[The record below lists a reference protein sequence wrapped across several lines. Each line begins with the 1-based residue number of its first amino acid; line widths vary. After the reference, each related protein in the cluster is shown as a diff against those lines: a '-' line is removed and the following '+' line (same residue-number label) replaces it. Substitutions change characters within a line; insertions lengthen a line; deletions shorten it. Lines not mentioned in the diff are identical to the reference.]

1 MPATLFTYQQRVQRF
16 LREAKQDLV
25 NPTDLVAYIN
35 QARREVA
42 MRTQC
47 LRVLTPVSGQCVT
60 LSIVATGSGYTAPSI
75 AITPPDF
82 PSGTGPFPNGAQAT
96 ATIAQAGG
104 TISFTGTSIIYG
116 GSGYFQPLATIMD
129 ATGSG
134 ASVNVITEKLN
145 VLNQGQEV
153 YSFAGVNL
161 APFPGIQIV
170 FAVLG
175 ISVIYANYRYSLP
188 VYPFSTYQAQIRQ
201 YPYQYQYVPTTAS
214 QYGQG
219 ANGSFYV
226 YPLPSQTYQYELD
239 CFCLPQDL
247 TTNLSVEAIP
257 DPWTDAVGYFAAHL
271 GMLELQNYN
280 TARFYLELFETQL
293 IKYSKSA
300 RPGRAINPYGRY

>member
-1 MPATLFTYQQRVQRF
+1 MPATLNTYMQRVQRF

-25 NPTDLVAYIN
+25 NPTDIVAYVN

-47 LRVLTPVSGQCVT
+47 LRVLTPISGQCVS
-60 LSIVATGSGYTAPSI
+60 LSVVAAGSGYGTPTIS
-75 AITPPDF
+75 ITPPDF
-82 PSGTGPFPNGAQAT
+82 PSGTGAFPNGAQAT
-96 ATIAQAGG
+96 AMIGQTGG
-104 TISFTGTSIIYG
+104 TISFSSASIIFG
-116 GSGYFQPLATIMD
+116 GSGYFQPLATITD
-129 ATGSG
+129 STGSG
-134 ASVNVITEKLN
+134 ASVNVVTEQLN

-153 YSFAGVNL
+153 YPFSGVNL
-161 APFPGIQIV
+161 APFPGIQTV

-175 ISVIYANYRYSLP
+175 ISVIYANFRYSLP
-188 VYPFSTYQAQIRQ
+188 CYPFSTYQSQIRQ
-201 YPYQYQYVPTTAS
+201 YPYQFTYVPTMCS
-214 QYGQG
+214 QHGQG
-219 ANGSFYV
+219 ANGTFYV

-257 DPWTDAVGYFAAHL
+257 DPWPDAVAYFAAHL

-280 TARFYLELFETQL
+280 AARFYLELFESQL